1 MNQQQHTLYEINREA
16 FIVLTKELGLSK
28 TIRFLNQF
36 NTGKGNYTKLK
47 DELYKDK
54 TVQDIV
60 DDIGKPIG

>member
-1 MNQQQHTLYEINREA
+1 MNQQQNTLYEINREA

-47 DELYKDK
+47 DGIYKEK

-60 DDIGKPIG
+60 NDINKPIS